1 MGIWKNAV
9 RMQENKE
16 YFENEMHKKNK
27 EEYEV
32 ATVKKFSTIKK
43 NYLKEKII
51 ASPEFTSLSDDDIKD
66 LGIAITSSSK
76 DQAASFTDLLEKTK
90 ISINATI
97 LESSNTSKFTKS
109 LFSAIAGAFLPDANS
124 KGVIIQNTLLASSFA
139 YGAYGLLGGL
149 TATSDLIGATVLL
162 AIPLAVVLSSVSK
175 DASKTYEL
183 IKDITNNDFEKDM
196 FDIAFTEAITEKSAQ
211 IIELTNFNLRNP
223 SPYHQHQTHS

>member
-51 ASPEFTSLSDDDIKD
+51 ASPEFTSLSDDDIID

-124 KGVIIQNTLLASSFA
+124 KGGIIQNTLLASSLA
-139 YGAYGLLGGL
+139 YGAYGFLGAGL
-149 TATSDLIGATVLL
+149 TATSDLIGAAVLL
-162 AIPLAVVLSSVSK
+162 TIPLAVVLGSVSK
-175 DASKTYEL
+175 NVSKTYEL

-211 IIELTNFNLRNP
+211 IKYNNEQSDTPQASI
-223 SPYHQHQTHS
+223 